1 MKKKI
6 HPIEKTTLKTTAVD
20 LFPNSRL
27 ACGIKLKSWM
37 NEMIVTQPRA
47 VKPTDHDVD
56 YELDTTDMSN
66 KDFDNVIL
74 R

>member
-6 HPIEKTTLKTTAVD
+6 HPIEKSTLKTTAVD

-56 YELDTTDMSN
+56 YELDITDMSN
-66 KDFDNVIL
+66 KYFEDPKL
-74 R
+74 K